1 MCHPK
6 NTDHRCPGKMKM
18 WAMQSCVRA
27 HGWKGQLSVNDPH
40 QGCHRRASAWSGR
53 SPEPVHVCI
62 LTPTPRMVNVGQM
75 SDWLRQHHDLLG
87 WNIRALERKHGAA
100 WSQHRPVGA
109 RAALALGARGRRTQF
124 ILSLLCAESV
134 HISYLLCLMAIR
146 ERHGLSPWFRSEELP
161 GSLSSWGAWKAQHW
175 ALSPALPRAVFRHP
189 GSCWDGPQVFP
200 QVHILPWSL
209 PLGSSL
215 RQALGWE

>member
-18 WAMQSCVRA
+18 WAMQSCVKA

-53 SPEPVHVCI
+53 SPEPIHVCV
-62 LTPTPRMVNVGQM
+62 LTPTPRTVSVGQI

-100 WSQHRPVGA
+100 WSQHRPVEA
-109 RAALALGARGRRTQF
+109 RAVLALGARGRRTQF
-124 ILSLLCAESV
+124 ISSLLCAESV
-134 HISYLLCLMAIR
+134 RISYLLCLMAIR
-146 ERHGLSPWFRSEELP
+146 ERHGLSPQFRSEELP
-161 GSLSSWGAWKAQHW
+161 GSLSVGGPGRPSTG
-175 ALSPALPRAVFRHP
+175 LSPALPRAVFRTQAP
-189 GSCWDGPQVFP
+189 AGMGPRC
-200 QVHILPWSL
+200 
-209 PLGSSL
+209 SL
-215 RQALGWE
+215 RYTSFHGPSHLALP